1 MSRRFI
7 KTPILDR
14 LVKTLRS
21 ELDGLSD
28 EELILLNKEC
38 KKVTDFNC
46 EFQRKRVA
54 DMYGSHV
61 SAILHNKII
70 D

>member
-14 LVKTLRS
+14 LVRALRN
-21 ELDGLSD
+21 ELDSLSY
-28 EELILLNKEC
+28 EELILIDKEC

-54 DMYGSHV
+54 DMYGSHI
-61 SAILHNKII
+61 SAILHNKAVN
-70 D
+70 